1 MWGIHSVECEVP
13 LLFPG
18 GNILPVPYN
27 NFTLTWSD
35 ECGIKTK
42 SLETQ
47 KRIIQGF
54 VKRVTVYEMI
64 LLTLSP
70 VWILMVEAAGVEP
83 ASEGQATEASPS
95 AFPVLI
101 LVFGSSQGQ
110 DQPLTSLLNF
120 PPVAETIT
128 SGSLY

>member
-1 MWGIHSVECEVP
+1 MFLSISWTFSTKLLPMLGEQQRKPLEVKGF
-13 LLFPG
+13 LL
-18 GNILPVPYN
+18 Y
-27 NFTLTWSD
+27 
-35 ECGIKTK
+35 
-42 SLETQ
+42 Q
-47 KRIIQGF
+47 
-54 VKRVTVYEMI
+54 Y
-64 LLTLSP
+64 LSSF
-70 VWILMVEAAGVEP
+70 MVEAAGVEP

-128 SGSLY
+128 GGSLY